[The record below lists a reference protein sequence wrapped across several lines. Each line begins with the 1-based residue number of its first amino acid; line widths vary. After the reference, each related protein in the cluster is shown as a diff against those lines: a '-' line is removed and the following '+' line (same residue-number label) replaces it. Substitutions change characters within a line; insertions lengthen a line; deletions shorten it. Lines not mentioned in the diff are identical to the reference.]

1 MEGAAD
7 LRAFDSAADF
17 MGVFEGNM
25 ENIPLDELLNDAP
38 TAEPIEEQPVA
49 EEPVEAGQPRDENGR
64 FAPKGVEESAPPA
77 PGKLPQD
84 VYEPLKAVRSENQA
98 LKDKLAQL
106 EQAIHAQQNP
116 PAPAP
121 DMFETPEDWQAHFG
135 GQVVNQATQQATFI
149 ANLNV
154 SEMLTRREHKEDF
167 DEMKALFLNLVEE
180 NPTLRQQALN
190 DADPWEKAYQIAKTH
205 KTMQQLGATDIPS
218 LEQRI
223 REQVMAEIQAQVPP
237 VSRPAI
243 PPTLSAE
250 QNVGGRTGPAWTGP
264 KPLNELLG

>member
-1 MEGAAD
+1 
-7 LRAFDSAADF
+7 
-17 MGVFEGNM
+17 M
-25 ENIPLDELLNDAP
+25 ENTPLDELLNDAQ
-38 TAEPIEEQPVA
+38 TAEPVEEQPVA
-49 EEPVEAGQPRDENGR
+49 EELVEQPRDENGR

-77 PGKLPQD
+77 PDKLPQD

-106 EQAIHAQQNP
+106 EQAIQAQQNP

-264 KPLNELLG
+264 RPLNELLG